1 MDSLDAMAPPSGY
14 SKEQQAV
21 LRRTWR
27 TLDTEAQ
34 RAVWKSVMH
43 GEAVAHRGHRRL
55 AVWLARRYRKT
66 ILIQGA
72 AGLATGLLAASLL
85 GGVDQ
90 PPVLL
95 VALAVAFGLAQPF
108 VAFRRH
114 RRIKAAEA
122 ANLPSGG
129 AAAGPADPG

>member
-1 MDSLDAMAPPSGY
+1 VTPTSGY
-14 SKEQQAV
+14 SKEQVDV

-43 GEAVAHRGHRRL
+43 GETVAHRGHRRL

-66 ILIQGA
+66 VVIQGA

-85 GGVDQ
+85 GGVQQ
-90 PPVLL
+90 PPIPL
-95 VALAVAFGLAQPF
+95 VALAVAFGLTQPF
-108 VAFRRH
+108 VAFRRY

-129 AAAGPADPG
+129 GAAGPADPGE

>member
-1 MDSLDAMAPPSGY
+1 MAPVSGY
-14 SKEQQAV
+14 SREQQDV
-21 LRRTWR
+21 LRRTWK

-34 RAVWKSVMH
+34 RAVWKSVMR

-66 ILIQGA
+66 IALQGA

-85 GGVDQ
+85 GGVQQ
-90 PPVLL
+90 PPMPL
-95 VALAVAFGLAQPF
+95 VAFAVAFGLAQPLF
-108 VAFRRH
+108 AYRRWL
-114 RRIKAAEA
+114 RLKKAET

-129 AAAGPADPG
+129 AAGGPAGSS